1 MGVQVIVGQGWPH
14 GEERFGRWSGEER
27 KDLEGGQEAS
37 KVLKPADF
45 DLHSISNGKP
55 WKASEQDMGNSTLG
69 LSLLVLI
76 HPTLYA
82 AWLPGQAVSSSW
94 YGLLS
99 TRPGCAGPPLCPLRA
114 SHPPRSGNSLLLHQ
128 QAYLLPWPQILIVLF
143 VCIPDKLR
151 VSCPVAQ
158 GTTKA
163 GNNRAGCLAEPL
175 PPSEPHPPGM
185 VSFTS

>member
-69 LSLLVLI
+69 LSLSAYPPHLVCSL
-76 HPTLYA
+76 A
-82 AWLPGQAVSSSW
+82 SW
-94 YGLLS
+94 
-99 TRPGCAGPPLCPLRA
+99 AG
-114 SHPPRSGNSLLLHQ
+114 SLLLMVWAPVHQ
-128 QAYLLPWPQILIVLF
+128 AWLCRATSMPSARLSPTGYHHCPLLP
-143 VCIPDKLR
+143 DKEELQKQKR
-151 VSCPVAQ
+151 
-158 GTTKA
+158 
-163 GNNRAGCLAEPL
+163 
-175 PPSEPHPPGM
+175 
-185 VSFTS
+185 

>member
-37 KVLKPADF
+37 KVLKPAEF

-76 HPTLYA
+76 HPTSYA

-99 TRPGCAGPPLCPLRA
+99 TRPGCAGPPLCPL
-114 SHPPRSGNSLLLHQ
+114 L
-128 QAYLLPWPQILIVLF
+128 
-143 VCIPDKLR
+143 
-151 VSCPVAQ
+151 
-158 GTTKA
+158 
-163 GNNRAGCLAEPL
+163 GCLPQAIITVPFSL
-175 PPSEPHPPGM
+175 TKKNCRNRRDDGRSLK
-185 VSFTS
+185 SLNISK